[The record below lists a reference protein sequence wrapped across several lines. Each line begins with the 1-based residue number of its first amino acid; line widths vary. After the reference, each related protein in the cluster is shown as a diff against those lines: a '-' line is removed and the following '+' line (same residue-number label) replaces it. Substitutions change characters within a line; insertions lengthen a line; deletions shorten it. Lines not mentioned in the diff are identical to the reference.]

1 MNQTSP
7 TGNLTRR
14 RFLKTAGAGLG
25 LSAAGLLASSE
36 GLAAADESAEPL
48 TFGLVTDVH
57 YADAP
62 TRGSRHYRDSLAK
75 LDQAVGAF
83 NRRKVSF
90 VVELGDFIDAGPSQ
104 AEEIQHLRR
113 IDEVYQ
119 GLRGPRHYV
128 LGNHCVSKLTKDEFL
143 AHSGARVKR
152 SFYSFDFGPFHFAV
166 LDANFRRDGTPYAAG
181 NFSWT
186 DAWIHPPQQ
195 KWLADDLERAGTK
208 KTFLFLHQN
217 LQDETDPHGVK
228 NAPQVRRILE
238 DAGNV
243 VAVFQGHMHSGG
255 YAQIGGV
262 HYCTLKAMVE
272 GPTLE
277 NNAYA
282 IVTVQKSGQPT
293 LEGFG
298 RQEGMKLA

>member
-1 MNQTSP
+1 MNQTPP

-14 RFLKTAGAGLG
+14 RFLETAGAGLG
-25 LSAAGLLASSE
+25 LGAAGLLAASD
-36 GLAAADESAEPL
+36 GPAAEADEAEPL

-75 LDQAVGAF
+75 LDQAVATF

-90 VVELGDFIDAGPSQ
+90 VVELGDFIDAGPSK
-104 AEEIQHLRR
+104 ANEIEHLRT
-113 IDEVYQ
+113 IDERYQ
-119 GLRGPRHYV
+119 GFGGPRHYV

-143 AHSGARVKR
+143 AHSGARVKK
-152 SFYSFDFGPFHFAV
+152 SFYSFDFGSFHFVV

-186 DAWIHPPQQ
+186 DTWIHPPQQ
-195 KWLADDLERAGTK
+195 KWLADDLERAGTR
-208 KTFLFLHQN
+208 KTFVFLHQN
-217 LQDETDPHGVK
+217 LHDETDAHGVK
-228 NAPQVRRILE
+228 NAPQVRRVLE
-238 DAGNV
+238 DADNV

-255 YAQIGGV
+255 YARIGGV

-293 LEGFG
+293 FEGFG
-298 RQEGMKLA
+298 RQREMKLA

>member
-1 MNQTSP
+1 MNQASP
-7 TGNLTRR
+7 SRNPTRR
-14 RFLKTAGAGLG
+14 RFLKTAGAALG
-25 LSAAGLLASSE
+25 VGAAGLLGAGRGSAAE
-36 GLAAADESAEPL
+36 GEAAESI

-75 LDQAVGAF
+75 LDQAIAAL
-83 NRRKVSF
+83 NRRKVDF
-90 VVELGDFIDAGPSQ
+90 VVELGDFIDAGPSK
-104 AEEIQHLRR
+104 AEEIEHLRT
-113 IDEVYQ
+113 IDKRYQ
-119 GLRGPRHYV
+119 RFDGPRYYV

-143 AHSGARVKR
+143 AHSGARFKK
-152 SFYSFDFGPFHFAV
+152 SFYSFDVGPFHFVV

-181 NFSWT
+181 NFNWT
-186 DAWIHPPQQ
+186 DTWIHPPQQ

-217 LQDETDPHGVK
+217 LHDETDAHGVK
-228 NAPQVRRILE
+228 NAPQVRRVVE
-238 DAGNV
+238 QAGNV

-272 GPTLE
+272 GATLE

-282 IVTVQKSGQPT
+282 IVTLEKSGQPT

-298 RQEGMKLA
+298 RQQEVKLA